1 MAAWKGNYG
10 GTFLSDLVTRPEF
23 LAYTQEDIYNQ
34 CKWIQSGALVRN
46 SALDCREGGTRVQ
59 VPFFKPIDP
68 LETIIESNATWGGDG
83 TTKGYLNPQKITAG
97 DQIMTILHRGFSYA
111 ADDLSKMGTGADPL
125 AAVRGYLT
133 KAINK
138 LRTRVLI
145 SQLEGL
151 FDTALAAN
159 VYDNSSSTT
168 AGLSEANYLSA
179 ASVIAGKNKLGE
191 RGDELTIIAMHSAVY
206 NYLLQVG
213 ALTFSTS
220 ALSTGGAI
228 TWGGG
233 GVGLTSAEVAY
244 FMGLRVVVDD
254 MLAPD
259 TSGEED
265 VYPVYMMANGAV
277 AEGVQQEL
285 RTAADRN
292 ILSLQDVL
300 AVDYHYGF
308 HVNGTKWIGTGDNPD
323 NTGLETGSNWELAFT
338 EIKMTDVVKILVN
351 TPF

>member
-34 CKWIQSGALVRN
+34 CKWIQSGAVVRN
-46 SALDCREGGTRVQ
+46 NSLDCRDGGVRVS
-59 VPFFKPIDP
+59 VPFFKPINP
-68 LETIIESNATWGGDG
+68 VETIINSSATWGGDG

-111 ADDLSKMGTGADPL
+111 ADDLSKMGTGADPM
-125 AAVRGYLT
+125 AAIRGYLS

-138 LRTRVLI
+138 LRTSALL

-151 FDTALAAN
+151 FDTALASQ
-159 VYDNSSSTT
+159 VYDVSSATT
-168 AGLSEANYLSA
+168 AGVSDACYLSA
-179 ASVIAGKNKLGE
+179 AAVIGGRNKLGE
-191 RGDELTIIAMHSAVY
+191 RGDELSVIAMHSAVY

-233 GVGLTSAEVAY
+233 GVGLNSVSVAY

-259 TSGEED
+259 TGGEED
-265 VYPVYMMANGAV
+265 VYPVYLMTDGAV

-285 RTAADRN
+285 RVAADRN

-308 HVNGTKWIGTGDNPD
+308 HVNGTKWASADDNPD
-323 NTGLETGSNWELAFT
+323 NNDLADGDNWELAFT
-338 EIKMTDVVKILVN
+338 EVKMTDVVKILVN